1 MLGTCKSKSQ
11 WDIASLLLEWLWS
24 ERQTITS
31 VEMNT
36 GEKGTLKHTLLNG
49 MWIGTSTMENSV
61 EIFQKLIRELLYEP
75 VIPVL
80 GIYLKNREILI
91 RKYMRTLLFIRAG
104 IIYRSQDM
112 ETTWVLIGGWMDKD
126 ASHTYSGILLKHKKD
141 EFLALVAT
149 WMIVGTLF

>member
-1 MLGTCKSKSQ
+1 M
-11 WDIASLLLEWLWS
+11 D
-24 ERQTITS
+24 
-31 VEMNT
+31 T
-36 GEKGTLKHTLLNG
+36 GEKGTLKHTLLMG
-49 MWIGTSTMENSV
+49 MWIGTSTTENSV

-75 VIPVL
+75 VIPIL

-91 RKYMRTLLFIRAG
+91 RKYMHTLLFIRAG

-126 ASHTYSGILLKHKKD
+126 ASHTCSGLLLKHKKD

-149 WMIVGTLF
+149 